1 MSGVSNRLLTAQ
13 VLLLWDTVTRDCRV
27 RPRREAA
34 RARAVWVD
42 AGTGLRAAAPRAKKI
57 AVGSVDGAKDSHF
70 YGSRARRC
78 LALDR
83 SCRWR
88 EAARQTRSYTT
99 GKMRHMCELDRGD
112 GGESDGLH
120 PFSILPGSLL
130 FLGAHRRGRCSI
142 ELSLGSCNGQFKS
155 LTGCQSFGV
164 GEFGSICGH
173 LFGTLPSPDVALG
186 RGFRRG
192 YRCCGAVVA
201 SAAGAALSRRL
212 GLGHVHTL
220 GLSLHT

>member
-1 MSGVSNRLLTAQ
+1 MEMSGVSNRLLTAQ
-13 VLLLWDTVTRDCRV
+13 VLLLWDTVTRLPSATRPCR
-27 RPRREAA
+27 RRTTTG
-34 RARAVWVD
+34 R
-42 AGTGLRAAAPRAKKI
+42 AGTARGRSPREKDCSRI
-57 AVGSVDGAKDSHF
+57 GAKDSHF

-164 GEFGSICGH
+164 REFGSICGH
-173 LFGTLPSPDVALG
+173 LFGALPSPDVALG